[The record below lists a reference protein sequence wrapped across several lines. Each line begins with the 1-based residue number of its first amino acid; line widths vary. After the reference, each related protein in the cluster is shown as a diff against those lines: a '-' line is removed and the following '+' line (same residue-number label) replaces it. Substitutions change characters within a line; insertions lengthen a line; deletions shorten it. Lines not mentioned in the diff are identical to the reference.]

1 MPQAV
6 TGTGVP
12 RSNRTV
18 NRIDCA
24 DLPVH
29 RWYRFVLSFPPHLVR
44 NYLDEFDLQAD
55 EMVLDPFCGTGTTLV
70 ECKKY
75 GIRSTG
81 LEAMPMAR
89 FASRAKVDWQVCP
102 DDLMAFA
109 QEVSRLA
116 RRRLQRATRTNV
128 LRTLPADRARL
139 LIAGSIAERPLHK
152 TLVLMDAMSDLR
164 SSASGKVYDLARL
177 ALAKTVVDD
186 ASNLH
191 FGPEVGVRHRRED
204 APVIRCW
211 LRRVEDIRDDLSSL
225 PTGKCASAHVIQ
237 ADSRQC
243 ESLLEEKSVNAVI
256 CSPPYPNEKDYSR
269 TTRLE
274 SVILGFADSMEDIRS
289 TKKKL
294 VRSNTRSVYKDDD
307 DDFWVAGDQTVEE
320 LCQEIEQRRV
330 ALGKTSG
337 FEKNYAKV
345 TRQYFGGMA
354 RHLATLRAALKPG
367 ARLAYVLGDQAS
379 YFRVLIQTGE
389 IFAGIAER
397 YGYEWVRTDLFRT
410 RQATATRAQLREEVI
425 VLRWP
430 GS

>member
-1 MPQAV
+1 MQVITKTVA
-6 TGTGVP
+6 P
-12 RSNRTV
+12 RTNRTV

-44 NYLDEFDLQAD
+44 DYLHEFDLKAGG
-55 EMVLDPFCGTGTTLV
+55 MVLDPFCGTGTTLV
-70 ECKKY
+70 ECKKS
-75 GIRSTG
+75 GVRSVG

-89 FASRAKVDWQVCP
+89 FASQAKIDWQVDP
-102 DDLMAFA
+102 DNLMAFA
-109 QEVSRLA
+109 QEVATLA
-116 RRRLQRATRTNV
+116 GHKLRTAAKQNA
-128 LRTLPADRARL
+128 LRTLPAELSKL

-152 TLVLMDAMSDLR
+152 TLVLMDSIRDLR
-164 SSASGKVYDLARL
+164 SSVDGKVFDLALL
-177 ALAKTVVDD
+177 ALAKMVVND

-191 FGPEVGVRHRRED
+191 FGPEVGVRRCRND
-204 APVIRCW
+204 APVVQCW
-211 LRRVEDIRDDLSSL
+211 LKRVEDIHDDLCSL
-225 PTGKCASAHVIQ
+225 SANASACAHVHL

-243 ESLLEEKSVNAVI
+243 ESYLEEKSVDAVI

-274 SVILGFADSMEDIRS
+274 SVILGFANSMEDIRS
-289 TKKKL
+289 TKKTL

-307 DDFWVAGDQTVEE
+307 DDRWIAGDRSVEN
-320 LCQEIEQRRV
+320 LCQKIEQRRV

-345 TRQYFGGMA
+345 TRQYFGGIA
-354 RHLATLRAALKPG
+354 RHLATVRPVLKPG

-379 YFRVLIQTGE
+379 YFRVLIRTGAIFGE
-389 IFAGIAER
+389 IAESH
-397 YGYEWVRTDLFRT
+397 GYEWVRTDLFRT
-410 RQATATRAQLREEVI
+410 RQATATRSQLREEVI

-430 GS
+430 GR